1 MNTILSYIDL
11 CRLKA
16 GPMDMPSSTNTLK
29 LTLLVYFL
37 AGVMI
42 SCIDTRWNASVLTS
56 LTDTLFM
63 IITVKLVLHF
73 KDLQTRY
80 LQTLTA
86 IAGAG
91 IILNLI
97 GFPLVIWLNQTD
109 KLEQGTS
116 IAMLFLVALM
126 FWSLMVIAHI
136 FRQSLDI
143 KAGTAAM
150 ITVIYTALSLLV
162 LGLTLSGVT

>member
-1 MNTILSYIDL
+1 MNIILSYFDL

-16 GPMDMPSSTNTLK
+16 GPMDMPSSSNSLK

-37 AGVMI
+37 IGIMI
-42 SCIDTRWNASVLTS
+42 SRIDTGWNASVLTS

-63 IITVKLVLHF
+63 IVAIKLALYF
-73 KDLQTRY
+73 KSLQSRY

-86 IAGAG
+86 LAGSG

-97 GFPLVIWLNQTD
+97 GYPLVIWLNQSD
-109 KLEQGTS
+109 KLEREAS
-116 IAMLFLVALM
+116 IAMLFLVGLM

-136 FRQSLDI
+136 FRQALDI
-143 KAGTAAM
+143 KTGTAAI
-150 ITVIYTALSLLV
+150 ITVTYTALSILV
-162 LGLTLSGVT
+162 LGLTLSGVA

>member
-1 MNTILSYIDL
+1 MNIILSYIDL

-16 GPMDMPSSTNTLK
+16 GPMDMPSSSNSLK

-37 AGVMI
+37 IGIMI
-42 SCIDTRWNASVLTS
+42 SRIETGWDASVLTS

-63 IITVKLVLHF
+63 IIAIKLVLHF
-73 KDLQTRY
+73 KGLQPRY

-86 IAGAG
+86 LAGSG
-91 IILNLI
+91 IILNLM
-97 GFPLVIWLNQTD
+97 GYPLVIWLNQSD

-116 IAMLFLVALM
+116 IAMLFLVGLM

-136 FRQSLDI
+136 FRQALDI
-143 KAGTAAM
+143 KAVTAAI
-150 ITVIYTALSLLV
+150 ITVTYTALSLLV
-162 LGLTLSGVT
+162 LGLTLSGVA